1 MNKHFPSEIPK
12 AQPKA
17 ASKKDIYTTMTKRQ
31 NKFED
36 TKGVI
41 RSRESKKDRQHN
53 SQKEKEQKDIQRS
66 TKHSQKTKDRV
77 TRTPLKTG
85 GTQVLRKGRM
95 FLLH

>member
-41 RSRESKKDRQHN
+41 RIQN
-53 SQKEKEQKDIQRS
+53 GQKDKERS
-66 TKHSQKTKDRV
+66 TIILHRKLTIEQDE
-77 TRTPLKTG
+77 PL
-85 GTQVLRKGRM
+85 
-95 FLLH
+95 